1 MDRLKEEQ
9 DEMLRGVDWSAVAAY
24 VDLSDELPE
33 FSGASPAAA
42 APASGGGGGAAAA
55 AAAAAAL
62 AAEPNGAGPRL
73 RRGLRQEPCVPSEE
87 MPLVLPAIRVVRPS
101 AGGEGEDAAAGGT
114 WDDGASPDVR

>member
-9 DEMLRGVDWSAVAAY
+9 DEMLRGVDWGAVAAY

-42 APASGGGGGAAAA
+42 APASSGGGAA

-62 AAEPNGAGPRL
+62 AAEPNGAGPSS
-73 RRGLRQEPCVPSEE
+73 RRGLRQGACVALEE
-87 MPLVLPAIRVVRPS
+87 MPLVLPAIQVVGPS
-101 AGGEGEDAAAGGT
+101 AGGEDAAAGGP
-114 WDDGASPDVR
+114 WDEGASPDVR